1 MCIRDSQWGAFQRR
15 VRVGGETPINSGGP
29 TLLAEAAEVGLVGT
43 VDRVDPMLLVAIA
56 SARGWEDAVE
66 TVGPV
71 LDPVLAHARAQIAGD
86 DAPVG
91 RRELRALR
99 EHASA
104 PGFWARLS
112 SMASGAD
119 GGGVVFPYPA
129 IAVDLLRAVLA
140 ADGDAA
146 MLRERLGPVKV
157 AALAAFGA
165 DHG

>member
-1 MCIRDSQWGAFQRR
+1 
-15 VRVGGETPINSGGP
+15 
-29 TLLAEAAEVGLVGT
+29 
-43 VDRVDPMLLVAIA
+43 
-56 SARGWEDAVE
+56 
-66 TVGPV
+66 
-71 LDPVLAHARAQIAGD
+71 
-86 DAPVG
+86 
-91 RRELRALR
+91 
-99 EHASA
+99 
-104 PGFWARLS
+104 
-112 SMASGAD
+112 MASGAD